1 MQFASPL
8 WNFDP
13 LHSLWGLRCISRR
26 IQFHSYNNSTG
37 STRFGWNTD
46 GDTNLDFLCFRQI
59 ILIGAIIHP
68 VITTLNLPS
77 LYSFAAYT
85 ASNTLPSLSQPNGS
99 CGSATLASGDG
110 VDRHFGME
118 RFRCRYYSDVSHC
131 AYSFLSL
138 FALRPLSS
146 PESSFR
152 PVTGPAI
159 A

>member
-110 VDRHFGME
+110 VDVPCVGVASTLG
-118 RFRCRYYSDVSHC
+118 CS
-131 AYSFLSL
+131 
-138 FALRPLSS
+138 
-146 PESSFR
+146 
-152 PVTGPAI
+152 VTPQAATI
-159 A
+159 ASTSNKLAK